1 MRLAE
6 DHCQSRGKKG
16 WLQPDARARGI
27 GQDGRPIPKLHAA
40 GNNAGDPFGNRYRG
54 AGGTIGPALTFA
66 FVAINDIA
74 ARGSEPAGAQGL
86 KPTGDA

>member
-1 MRLAE
+1 M
-6 DHCQSRGKKG
+6 
-16 WLQPDARARGI
+16 PARGI